1 MRLMQ
6 RRQGYRDKKVF
17 FVGNNVD
24 KGNLDNILTKV
35 SRDKYLK
42 RLIRKGN
49 NVILKAVIII

>member
-1 MRLMQ
+1 MQ